1 MDASPLT
8 VKKGVYI
15 ALRLSLVEY
24 FVPGKAFLSYYRG
37 MGARI
42 IRRPDTSARK
52 RKETLTLW
60 TILAALGFPLVL
72 AYILVAVDMRSDL
85 SELNPAKQ
93 VDDEGS
99 IPVGW
104 PELERDGAQG
114 RVRMIGYMMDGYQPS
129 SDGAPVDM
137 FILLPEA
144 GQFLHPAHRIP
155 NQMVEV
161 RPPRPVPLRRRELV
175 WAVGTLNRTTGKP
188 GEEKAAWA
196 MGDAEVEAAAERDIG
211 KWFRP

>member
-1 MDASPLT
+1 
-8 VKKGVYI
+8 
-15 ALRLSLVEY
+15 
-24 FVPGKAFLSYYRG
+24 
-37 MGARI
+37 MGARV
-42 IRRPDTSARK
+42 IRKPDTSARK

-60 TILAALGFPLVL
+60 AIIAAIGFPLFL

-93 VDDEGS
+93 VDDEGPIS
-99 IPVGW
+99 VGW
-104 PELERDGAQG
+104 PDLEGQGAQG

-129 SDGAPVDM
+129 SEGTPVDL

-155 NQMVEV
+155 SQMVEV
-161 RPPRPVPLRRRELV
+161 RPRRPVPLRHRELV